1 MERFKQKLQAAA
13 IPFRENEPLAAH
25 CTFKIGGPAQLF
37 VMPENEQQLCS
48 AVALC
53 KEQAVRY
60 YLLGNGSNILFED
73 AGYRG
78 VVVDTTAL
86 KMGIG
91 FLENVSHPGAE
102 PGAVYDAVIAGAGLK
117 LSALCKAALDSSL
130 TGLEF
135 AYGIP
140 GTVGGAVYMNA
151 GAYGG
156 EMKDVLASVTYL
168 TREGEIVTEDAANLD
183 LSYRHSIFEEN
194 GGCILS
200 AKFHLKRGDSAAIKA
215 RMDEL
220 MQKRVDKQ
228 PLDKPS
234 AGSTFKRPVGC
245 RQREAL
251 RLCGESGRRDLR

>member
-1 MERFKQKLQAAA
+1 MERLKQQLQAEK
-13 IPFRENEPLAAH
+13 IRFVENESLAAH
-25 CTFKIGGPAQLF
+25 CTFKIGGPADVF
-37 VMPENEQQLCS
+37 VQPETEEQLCR
-48 AVALC
+48 VIALC
-53 KEQAVRY
+53 KACDVKY

-156 EMKDVLASVTYL
+156 EVKD
-168 TREGEIVTEDAANLD
+168 
-183 LSYRHSIFEEN
+183 
-194 GGCILS
+194 GGVS
-200 AKFHLKRGDSAAIKA
+200 
-215 RMDEL
+215 
-220 MQKRVDKQ
+220 
-228 PLDKPS
+228 
-234 AGSTFKRPVGC
+234 GS
-245 RQREAL
+245 
-251 RLCGESGRRDLR
+251 